1 MTLKIGDKA
10 PAFSLFSNAGEKVAL
25 KDFKGRS
32 VILYFYPRD
41 NTPGCTQQACDFR
54 DSHKAVLKKKAVV
67 FGISKDSVESHEKF
81 KAKFDLPF
89 ALLSDPEGK
98 MCEAYGVWQEKSL
111 YGRKFM
117 GIVRTTFVVGPN
129 GKIAQIYSK
138 VKVTGHIAQVLAEL
152 A

>member
-1 MTLKIGDKA
+1 M
-10 PAFSLFSNAGEKVAL
+10 AGQL
-25 KDFKGRS
+25 
-32 VILYFYPRD
+32 
-41 NTPGCTQQACDFR
+41 Q
-54 DSHKAVLKKKAVV
+54 
-67 FGISKDSVESHEKF
+67 KF